1 MKHLLNTLFIFNLLA
16 NVMADPINCQTIIE
30 TRDNSVTFFCT
41 EVTSLMVLEMANI
54 NSTYIEISDSRIT
67 DVPRYSFER
76 FAASLITLDL
86 HGSSIRTVSPSAF
99 ISLGKLQNLLLWG
112 NKLKVVKHE
121 WFINTYNLRTL
132 DVSFNDIEVIEDSV
146 FGLLPNLEN
155 FYFDYNK
162 IKFINYNMFAYLRN
176 LKNVKFEKNPLNWGY
191 RAYLTWQ
198 LENQQ
203 VKYGEDWEEW
213 GWMNVVI
220 KECSQ
225 SGYGEIPKD
234 TVLDCIVENLLNYTY
249 EVFSTSMIQQN
260 VNCIAKARQL
270 VRCMRPKNVTGNTDN
285 ETARRILEDYTA
297 ILPTMSRSNAK
308 FSTSSLS
315 IS

>member
-1 MKHLLNTLFIFNLLA
+1 MKHLLNALFIFNLLA
-16 NVMADPINCQTIIE
+16 NVTADPTNCQTIIE

-41 EVTSLMVLEMANI
+41 EVTSLTVLNEANI
-54 NSTYIEISDSRIT
+54 NSTYIEISDSKIPN
-67 DVPRYSFER
+67 VPGYSFKR
-76 FAASLITLDL
+76 FAANLITLDL
-86 HGSSIRTVSPSAF
+86 HGSRIQTISSSAF
-99 ISLGKLQNLLLWG
+99 VGLEKLQNLLLWG
-112 NKLKVVKHE
+112 NKLRVVQQE
-121 WFINTYNLRTL
+121 WFNNMHNLRTL
-132 DVSFNDIEVIEDSV
+132 DVSFNDIVEIEDSV
-146 FGLLPNLEN
+146 FRLLPNLEN

-162 IKFINYNMFAYLRN
+162 IKSIQYHLFAYLQN

-203 VKYGEDWEEW
+203 VRYGEDWEEW
-213 GWMNVVI
+213 GWMNIVI

-234 TVLDCIVENLLNYTY
+234 TVLDCIVKNLLNYTY
-249 EVFSTSMIQQN
+249 EVFSTNMIQQN
-260 VNCIAKARQL
+260 VNCTEKARQL
-270 VRCMRPKNVTGNTDN
+270 VRCMRPKNVTGNTDD

-297 ILPTMSRSNAK
+297 ILPTMSRSNAN
-308 FSTSSLS
+308 FSTSLLS